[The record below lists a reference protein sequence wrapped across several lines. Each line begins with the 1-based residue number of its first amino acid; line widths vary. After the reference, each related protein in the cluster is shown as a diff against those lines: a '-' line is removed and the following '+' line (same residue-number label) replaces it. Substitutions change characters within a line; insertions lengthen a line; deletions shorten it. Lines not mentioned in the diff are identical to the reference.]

1 MQSNFHVDPS
11 KPRITIML
19 ASRIKEVRMN
29 LPTILEAAGQLGPE
43 YECLLLVAPTLARSF
58 LQEPD
63 KSTKHYAGSRIPA
76 RLVAFAP
83 ASSPAALRQLRRHDA
98 NSLCYG
104 PLRLVS

>member
-43 YECLLLVAPTLARSF
+43 YECLLPVAPTLDRWF
-58 LQEPD
+58 LQDLINRQSITLVPE
-63 KSTKHYAGSRIPA
+63 SLPA
-76 RLVAFAP
+76 LWH
-83 ASSPAALRQLRRHDA
+83 SRRHRRQRHCD
-98 NSLCYG
+98 S
-104 PLRLVS
+104 